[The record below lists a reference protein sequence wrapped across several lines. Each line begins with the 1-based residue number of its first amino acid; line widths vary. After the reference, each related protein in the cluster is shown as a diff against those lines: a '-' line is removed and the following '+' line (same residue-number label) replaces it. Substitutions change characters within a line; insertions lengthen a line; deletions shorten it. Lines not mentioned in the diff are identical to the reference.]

1 MDDNFFSGF
10 RMSEGDLESVQAVA
24 GRTFERSPPI
34 AAVAPNWMSR
44 ESQMLADLVHP
55 SGDGGDEDKSGA
67 IALKQG
73 PEVGLGFL
81 AFQRGID
88 CSLGLKL
95 SVCYG
100 QIEFAEAGFL
110 DEPAE
115 DAGACGALGEYRR
128 PGGAAVKAVDGTEFE
143 RGPSL
148 GEKELSFISERQ
160 FILRRPVYRQ
170 TGRFVDNNDPFVFKE
185 YVEVGYLRGHKL
197 PSPGA
202 LLDGDRISRDQEC
215 VGSRPV
221 AVNGQMPSSNKL
233 PKVGGRCGRKEIP
246 EKAFHSAA
254 VV

>member
-10 RMSEGDLESVQAVA
+10 RMGERDLESVQAVA
-24 GRTFERSPPI
+24 GRTFEWSPPI
-34 AAVAPNWMSR
+34 AAVAPNGMAS
-44 ESQMLADLVHP
+44 ESQMLADLVHS

-100 QIEFAEAGFL
+100 QIEFAETGFL

-115 DAGACGALGEYRR
+115 DAGACGAFGEYRR

-148 GEKELSFISERQ
+148 GEKELSFFNERQ
-160 FILRRPVYRQ
+160 LILRRPVYRQ
-170 TGRFVDNNDPFVFKE
+170 TGWFVDNNDPFVFKE
-185 YVEVGYLRGHKL
+185 YVEGGLRRHKL
-197 PSPGA
+197 PSTGA
-202 LLDGDRISRDQEC
+202 FLDGDRISRDQEC
-215 VGSRPV
+215 IGRRPV

-233 PKVGGRCGRKEIP
+233 PKIGGRCGRKEIT
-246 EKAFHSAA
+246 EKAFNSAA